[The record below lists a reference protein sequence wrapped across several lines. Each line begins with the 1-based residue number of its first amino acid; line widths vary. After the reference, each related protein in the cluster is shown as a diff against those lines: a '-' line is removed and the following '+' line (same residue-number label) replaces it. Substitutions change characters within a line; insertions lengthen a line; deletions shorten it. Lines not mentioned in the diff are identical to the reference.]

1 MKLMIHLLLLPLLG
15 GALILAG
22 FLWCG
27 DELAAAWNDEKHE
40 GTIAAMIK
48 SGPGGV
54 DLITGLN
61 HHLKITRA
69 DGSVLEV
76 DLTNHRT
83 TAVLDAATADA
94 ALASWVNQA
103 VMSDA
108 EALKRSL
115 LRENAGNDSKRVV
128 RIEKTE
134 YARGYFGMKEMP
146 TSFEVLAGEVIPV
159 SPKMEQ
165 QVMTTSAVISGNGAE
180 GRADTLQNYSRTHPD
195 NTLKPARKDFAM
207 YDSDFDT
214 LFIPVFTYRESGT
227 TKVGLSDIGKKGGV
241 PIAYRL
247 FSSCKVASI
256 TSDPAVAMLLP
267 NFSSLGSSASP
278 LLWFSAAC
286 EGFFSRWVY
295 GFVLIGTG
303 LAVSLMGAIV
313 VSLRISS
320 SRSLHN
326 VLPLRSAE

>member
-1 MKLMIHLLLLPLLG
+1 MKQLIYLLLLPLLG
-15 GALILAG
+15 GALMLIG

-27 DELAAAWNDEKHE
+27 DELAAAMNDEKHE
-40 GTIAAMIK
+40 GTIAAMIQ
-48 SGPGGV
+48 SGPDGV

-83 TAVLDAATADA
+83 TAVLDAA
-94 ALASWVNQA
+94 LASWVNQA
-103 VMSDA
+103 VMSNA
-108 EALKRSL
+108 EGLKRSL
-115 LRENAGNDSKRVV
+115 LRENASNDSKRVV

-134 YARGYFGMKEMP
+134 YARGFFGMKEMP
-146 TSFEVLAGEVIPV
+146 TSFAVHAGEVIPI
-159 SPKMEQ
+159 SPTVEQ

-180 GRADTLQNYSRTHPD
+180 GHSAPLQNYSRTHPVH
-195 NTLKPARKDFAM
+195 TLPPARNDFSM

-214 LFIPVFTYRESGT
+214 LFIPVFTYHKSGT
-227 TKVGLSDIGKKGGV
+227 PKVGLSDIGKKGGV

-247 FSSCKVASI
+247 FSSCKVATI
-256 TSDPAVAMLLP
+256 TSDPALALLLP